1 MVLFFFVGAI
11 FAKADYGYKE
21 MRNNYD
27 HLIEHVDPDEFSRW
41 EEVDLE
47 VYAFTDL
54 GIQVAINDEYTGLV
68 YSNQVYEKYEK
79 GQKLKGYVTG
89 VREDGRI
96 DVSLQ
101 PDKGRHVHSTFDK
114 ILNHL
119 KAVGGKSEFGDKSS
133 PEDIKRDFKVSKK
146 VFKQAIGGL
155 YKQGKIKITDDGIE
169 LVQ

>member
-1 MVLFFFVGAI
+1 MKNNF
-11 FAKADYGYKE
+11 DY
-21 MRNNYD
+21 
-27 HLIEHVDPDEFSRW
+27 LIEHVEPDEFSRW

-47 VYAFTDL
+47 ICAFTDL
-54 GIQVAINDEYTGLV
+54 GFKVAINDKYAGLV
-68 YSNQVYEKYEK
+68 YANQVYEQYHE
-79 GQKLKGYVTG
+79 GQKLKGYITG

-119 KAVGGKSEFGDKSS
+119 KVSGGKSKFGDKSP
-133 PEDIKRDFKVSKK
+133 PEDIKKEFQVSKK

-155 YKQGKIKITDDGIE
+155 YKQGKISITKEGIE
-169 LVQ
+169 LVKK

>member
-1 MVLFFFVGAI
+1 M
-11 FAKADYGYKE
+11 E
-21 MRNNYD
+21 NNYD
-27 HLIEHVDPDEFSRW
+27 YLIEHVDPDEFARW

-47 VYAFTDL
+47 IYAFTDL
-54 GIQVAINDEYTGLV
+54 GFKVAINDQYTGLV
-68 YSNQVYEKYEK
+68 YNNQVYEKYEE

-114 ILNHL
+114 ILKHL
-119 KAVGGKSEFGDKSS
+119 KDSGGKSKFGDKSS
-133 PEDIKRDFKVSKK
+133 PEDIRREFQISKK

-155 YKQGKIKITDDGIE
+155 YKQGKIIITKEGIE
-169 LVQ
+169 LVTK

>member
-1 MVLFFFVGAI
+1 M
-11 FAKADYGYKE
+11 K
-21 MRNNYD
+21 NNYEY
-27 HLIEHVDPDEFSRW
+27 LIETVEPDEFTRW

-54 GIQVAINDEYTGLV
+54 GMKVAINDEYTGLV
-68 YSNQVYEKYEK
+68 YSNQVYDEYQE
-79 GQKLKGYVTG
+79 GQKLKGYITG

-101 PDKGRHVHSTFDK
+101 PDKGRHVRSTSEK
-114 ILNHL
+114 ILTHL
-119 KAVGGKSEFGDKSS
+119 EAVGGKSGFADKSS
-133 PEDIKRDFKVSKK
+133 PEDIKNEFQVSKK

-155 YKQGKIKITDDGIE
+155 YKQGKIKITDEGIE

>member
-1 MVLFFFVGAI
+1 M
-11 FAKADYGYKE
+11 E
-21 MRNNYD
+21 NNYD
-27 HLIEHVDPDEFSRW
+27 YLIEHVDPDEFARW

-47 VYAFTDL
+47 IYAFTDL
-54 GIQVAINDEYTGLV
+54 GFKVAINDQYTGLV
-68 YSNQVYEKYEK
+68 YNNQVYEKYEE

-114 ILNHL
+114 ILKHL
-119 KAVGGKSEFGDKSS
+119 KDSGGKSKFGDKSS
-133 PEDIKRDFKVSKK
+133 PEDIKREFQISKK

-155 YKQGKIKITDDGIE
+155 YKQGKIIITKEGIE
-169 LVQ
+169 LVTK